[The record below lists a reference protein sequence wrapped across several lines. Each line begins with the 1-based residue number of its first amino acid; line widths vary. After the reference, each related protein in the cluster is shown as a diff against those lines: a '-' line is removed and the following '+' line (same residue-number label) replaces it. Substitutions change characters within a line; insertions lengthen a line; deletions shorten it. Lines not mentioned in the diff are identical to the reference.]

1 MFSCAPPQDPRP
13 PSSGADLG
21 PSLKDGAPVAQREA
35 RGEGPEASVG
45 RAGEGAAEARWV
57 GLTWLSW
64 QRQWLGQASPA
75 FVASLRLTPRP

>member
-1 MFSCAPPQDPRP
+1 M
-13 PSSGADLG
+13 
-21 PSLKDGAPVAQREA
+21 AQREA
-35 RGEGPEASVG
+35 GGEGPGASEG

-75 FVASLRLTPRP
+75 FAASPRLTPRP